1 MIHNF
6 LTALASA
13 SRSPES
19 PTKMNLGS
27 ARVSLS
33 LLQRLGRSSSGF
45 GTWMRLAFRSK
56 TSVPEVKHVAYLEI
70 IASGTRGRGSTGG
83 LVAGS
88 RLAGLRVGFEI
99 YG

>member
-1 MIHNF
+1 
-6 LTALASA
+6 
-13 SRSPES
+13 
-19 PTKMNLGS
+19 
-27 ARVSLS
+27 
-33 LLQRLGRSSSGF
+33 
-45 GTWMRLAFRSK
+45 MRLAFRSK